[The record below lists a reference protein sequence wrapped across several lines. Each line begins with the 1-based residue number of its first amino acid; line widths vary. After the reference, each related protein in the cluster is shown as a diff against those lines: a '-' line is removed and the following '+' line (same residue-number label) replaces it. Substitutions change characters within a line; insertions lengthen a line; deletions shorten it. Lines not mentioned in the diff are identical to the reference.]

1 MVTTWLPSIGGE
13 TEMDLRTT
21 AVVAVTSMLASCASL
36 AEAAQTPQPTG
47 PATQGPRSLKT
58 ALEDPFRRFS
68 SGCPIGQLP
77 RSSAWWRRLGNQ
89 GAAEPVSHIDPT
101 VEMEL
106 GAAQLNA
113 PVTDA
118 FDQNVPRLFGRVYS
132 ANSLPSGP
140 GSGDESYLSLDFRD
154 QGLVLAPGFSRL
166 QAYTTCTSLLVGAA
180 RGRAELTVPVAT
192 LKATMDA
199 DVTNET
205 RSSLRIANGRLNN
218 PLWEMWTATDLENPN
233 AGLGQFYAGLVLWH
247 WHRDRQIADHT
258 KAAPGAFL
266 LRNFR
271 GVIVYRQLTRTGESS
286 LSGSAS
292 ARLAVPLA
300 AFSTDW
306 SGTVASTRS
315 VEVDDVRIFLTEDAT
330 PYFEP
335 MPSLE
340 RIMQVVSAS
349 TRATIS
355 YPDASGLTVIGGGR
369 ANVDVDISAMPAGMC
384 QATAWTVQDTGD
396 GGRPSSSLQINAAR
410 LIGEGIART
419 CRFRMSYLSAADNN
433 GEVTLTP
440 QLVSAAAIGG
450 THRLQL
456 PLGQMRFEASAGPT
470 LHPDGPATLDPST
483 QTNRESLAAAIKIK
497 FQVRNA
503 AGYTPERID
512 VSGLRLSCPGSGD
525 APHIIAVP
533 FDHDLTVR
541 TNGSGVLTLTG
552 NASTEATPAAG
563 ATIFSCQLTGR
574 IVFRDANNRMLL
586 ERQAPSVSVN
596 FRLPASEAP

>member
-1 MVTTWLPSIGGE
+1 
-13 TEMDLRTT
+13 MDERTKFLLT
-21 AVVAVTSMLASCASL
+21 AKFAASVIAVCAS
-36 AEAAQTPQPTG
+36 APAAAQTPPAVNPPTE
-47 PATQGPRSLKT
+47 PATRTLRA
-58 ALEDPFRRFS
+58 ALEDPFRRFR

-77 RSSAWWRRLGNQ
+77 RSEGWWRRLGNR
-89 GAAEPVSHIDPT
+89 GATNLASEIDPT
-101 VEMEL
+101 VAAEL
-106 GAAQLNA
+106 GDSQLNA
-113 PVTDA
+113 PVSDA

-132 ANSLPSGP
+132 AARFPNG
-140 GSGDESYLSLDFRD
+140 GNAGDESYLSLDFRD
-154 QGLVLAPGFSRL
+154 QGLVLAPGFGRL
-166 QAYTTCTSLLVGAA
+166 QAYTTCSSLLVAA
-180 RGRAELTVPVAT
+180 AEGRAELTVPVAT

-199 DVTNET
+199 DVTSET

-233 AGLGQFYAGLVLWH
+233 ASLGQFYAGLVLWH
-247 WHRDRQIADHT
+247 WHRDRPVADHT
-258 KAAPGAFL
+258 KSIQGAYL

-315 VEVDDVRIFLTEDAT
+315 VEVDDVRIFLTEGAT
-330 PYFEP
+330 PVFVE

-384 QATAWTVQDTGD
+384 QATAWTVQDSGD
-396 GGRPSSSLQINAAR
+396 SARPSLSLQINAAQ
-410 LIGEGIART
+410 LIGDGIARS
-419 CRFRMSYLSAADNN
+419 CRFRMSYRAPADNN
-433 GEVTLTP
+433 GEVTLAP

-450 THRLQL
+450 THRLRL

-470 LHPDGPATLDPST
+470 LHPSSPSLTPAS
-483 QTNRESLAAAIKIK
+483 QTSRERLEATIKIA
-497 FQVRNA
+497 FQVRYA
-503 AGYTPERID
+503 AGYTKDLID
-512 VSGLRLSCPGSGD
+512 VSRLGLTCPGPGGTSR
-525 APHIIAVP
+525 AVP
-533 FDHDLTVR
+533 VPFTHTF
-541 TNGSGVLTLTG
+541 TTGGETSSLTLSG
-552 NASTEATPAAG
+552 NAVVEASPALAD
-563 ATIFSCQLTGR
+563 TTVSCRLTGPV
-574 IVFRDANNRMLL
+574 VFRDANGRTLF
-586 ERQAPSVSVN
+586 ERETPSVAVD
-596 FRLPASEAP
+596 FRIPAGEAP